1 MELDV
6 APRGLG
12 SVSAKPSPRD
22 SDGQVVTEPC
32 SRNNGQRLCE
42 WYFDSGKTVTLAAIP
57 DASSSSRF
65 VGWSTLDCPDIG
77 SCTVTLDAQLTTVVA
92 RFSPLVLGVLLSSQ
106 DAATVS
112 TVPSGRPCQWKPHDP
127 GPDACFEFAPGTSVE
142 VTVHPKNGK
151 TFERWNPG
159 CEPRDSTTCRVTIVD
174 EPTWVGAKFKG
185 DDEPQLPT
193 TIRVRFRLQKQGNGS
208 GRVSASRIDCGGSC
222 AADYDY
228 GESLALKATPD
239 SGSVFDGWNGVCER
253 TRTTCTFP
261 VGPITAI
268 KAKFERD
275 TAAPTQ
281 PQDLQVTTATRT
293 TLDISWAPATDNDK
307 VAGYRVYLDDV
318 IAGDTTET
326 RFAFQEL
333 KCGTGYRVS
342 VDAIDPAG
350 NRSAK
355 ATLPARTELCPFAM
369 RLAAVRIAQSTAG
382 RAVVVRMRVSR
393 ETIARLGLTSRGRQV
408 ASGRFALRPGTN
420 VLRLPVSSKLGAGR
434 YRLKIAVVNPDGG
447 TRVFSR
453 TVSLPKPR

>member
-1 MELDV
+1 M
-6 APRGLG
+6 
-12 SVSAKPSPRD
+12 
-22 SDGQVVTEPC
+22 VTEPC
-32 SRNNGQRLCE
+32 SRNNAQHLCE
-42 WYFDSGKTVTLAAIP
+42 WYFDSGKTVTLTASP
-57 DASSSSRF
+57 DPGFSSRF
-65 VGWSTLDCPDIG
+65 VGWSNPDCPGTG
-77 SCTVTLDAQLTTVVA
+77 SCDVTLDAQLTTVVA

-142 VTVHPKNGK
+142 VTVHPKSGK
-151 TFERWNPG
+151 TFEKWNPG
-159 CEPRDSTTCRVTIVD
+159 CEPRDSTTCTVSVVD

-208 GRVSASRIDCGGSC
+208 GRVSASKIDCGGSC
-222 AADYDY
+222 AANYDY
-228 GESLALKATPD
+228 GETLTLRATAD
-239 SGSVFDGWNGVCER
+239 TGSVFDGWNGVCER

-293 TLDISWAPATDNDK
+293 TLEVSWAPATDNDK

-318 IAGDTTET
+318 SAGDTTDT

-342 VDAIDPAG
+342 VDAVDPAG

-355 ATLPARTELCPFAM
+355 ATLAAQTELCPFAM
-369 RLAAVRIAQSTAG
+369 RLGAVGVAKSTAG
-382 RAVVVRMRVSR
+382 RAVIVRVRVSR
-393 ETIARLGLTSRGRQV
+393 NTTARLGLMSGSRQV
-408 ASGRFALRPGTN
+408 AGRRFTLRPGTN
-420 VLRLPVSSKLGAGR
+420 VLRLPVPPKVAAGR
-434 YRLKIAVVNPDGG
+434 YRLQITVVNPDGG

-453 TVSLPKPR
+453 RVSLPKPR